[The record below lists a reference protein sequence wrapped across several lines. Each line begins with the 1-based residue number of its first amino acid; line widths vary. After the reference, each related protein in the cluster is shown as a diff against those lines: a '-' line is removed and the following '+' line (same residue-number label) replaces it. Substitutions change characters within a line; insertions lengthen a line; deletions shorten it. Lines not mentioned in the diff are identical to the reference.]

1 MYPRGQDQRD
11 RRTGAGEKCARQAEV
26 KGLSGLLKHD
36 YLLGVILTGTFLC
49 YKYSV
54 PHMIREK
61 MGTSDQHRLAPRK
74 SCVAIQ
80 GCLCRSETR
89 DEVVRKIMLEP
100 AAIRRCS
107 NRRKL
112 PPWRSTCA
120 RIRQPELRALRLIS
134 IWAGRRAKRKIEK
147 TRDFE

>member
-1 MYPRGQDQRD
+1 VYPRGQDQRD
-11 RRTGAGEKCARQAEV
+11 RRIGAGEKCARQAEV

-36 YLLGVILTGTFLC
+36 YLLGLILTGTFLC
-49 YKYSV
+49 CKYSV

-61 MGTSDQHRLAPRK
+61 IGTSDQHRLAPRK

-100 AAIRRCS
+100 AAIRRLLEPEEVAALAVYLCS
-107 NRRKL
+107 DQAAGITGAAIDIDL
-112 PPWRSTCA
+112 GWTA
-120 RIRQPELRALRLIS
+120 R
-134 IWAGRRAKRKIEK
+134 
-147 TRDFE
+147 